1 MGSFGEAHRAIRVNL
16 LVQYVRMSKLTLSVD
31 PEIVSS
37 AKRYAR
43 QHGTSVSRM
52 VETYLGAVS
61 KPVRTNGKDTPALN
75 LLRGILEKADIE
87 DYRRHLASKY
97 R

>member
-1 MGSFGEAHRAIRVNL
+1 MPAIRTNRL
-16 LVQYVRMSKLTLSVD
+16 LCYVQMSKLTLSVD
-31 PEIVSS
+31 PAVVSS

-52 VETYLGAVS
+52 VEIYLGAVS
-61 KPVRTNGKDTPALN
+61 KPTSAAGKDTPALKS
-75 LLRGILEKADIE
+75 LRGILKKADLE
-87 DYRRHLASKY
+87 EYRRHLASKY